1 MWKISW
7 ILIVRYTTFMPSIA
21 PQLTHCYI
29 ILLDIEFDDS
39 TKLLLEL
46 LHWKSKGAHPIM
58 ISKGFEIFLHYELS
72 SQLCQPLLRSSRV
85 SQAYNV
91 IKYTTARI
99 SALRSLEIMLISINV
114 LA

>member
-46 LHWKSKGAHPIM
+46 LHWKSKGSTSNHDFQKLRNILAPRIKLPAM
-58 ISKGFEIFLHYELS
+58 STTVM
-72 SQLCQPLLRSSRV
+72 QLQ
-85 SQAYNV
+85 
-91 IKYTTARI
+91 
-99 SALRSLEIMLISINV
+99 SITDIQCHKVHCCENQCIAFTENYAD
-114 LA
+114 L